1 MRRHLLRAA
10 LLLGTLA
17 LPACSTSSHVITGQ
31 TRPPISP
38 DSVRI
43 YSQPP
48 SKYEQIAT
56 LNASSAGSFAFT
68 SQGNMDVAIARMKD
82 EAAKLGANGVLLTGV
97 ADQQSGSIG
106 TGVGSSS
113 YGPSSATGVGVGGS
127 FGLYNKVTQGM
138 AIYVPPD
145 AVVPQETQPPPL
157 SHPATAPP
165 PVPPPPVPP
174 PPEQH

>member
-1 MRRHLLRAA
+1 MQRHLLRAA
-10 LLLGTLA
+10 LILGALA
-17 LPACSTSSHVITGQ
+17 LSSCSTSSHVIVGQ

-38 DSVRI
+38 DAVRI
-43 YSQPP
+43 YTQPP

-56 LNASSAGSFAFT
+56 IDASSAGSFAFT
-68 SQGNMDVAIARMKD
+68 SQGNMDVAIARMKE
-82 EAAKLGANGVLLTGV
+82 EAAKVGANGVLLTGV
-97 ADQQSGSIG
+97 HDQQSGSVG

-145 AVVPQETQPPPL
+145 AVVPQETQPPPMPPP
-157 SHPATAPP
+157 SAPP
-165 PVPPPPVPP
+165 PVPPPPP
-174 PPEQH
+174 QQ

>member
-1 MRRHLLRAA
+1 MQRHLLRTA
-10 LLLGTLA
+10 LILGATLA
-17 LPACSTSSHVITGQ
+17 LAACSTSSHVITGQ
-31 TRPPISP
+31 TRPPVP
-38 DSVRI
+38 PETVRI
-43 YSQPP
+43 YTQPP

-68 SQGNMDVAIARMKD
+68 SQGNMDVAIARMKE
-82 EAAKLGANGVLLTGV
+82 EAGKLGANGVLLTAV

-145 AVVPQETQPPPL
+145 AVVPQETQPPPM
-157 SHPATAPP
+157 
-165 PVPPPPVPP
+165 PPPPVPP
-174 PPEQH
+174 PPPQH